1 MTITFWMDQI
11 IKSFHVGVY
20 KSPSWDDDIWK
31 RWKHITHM
39 TRYVNGSRKP
49 RQSPLNHE
57 VFEESNI
64 MVSTSKGNTSE
75 INSESRQITGVRAW
89 TSDSY
94 IRFLDFPACLVFGSN
109 QFTFLA
115 FRLGISTSDE
125 ISNELSWR
133 QATGKGS
140 MWSSRSEHSR
150 TSQWQDKWP

>member
-1 MTITFWMDQI
+1 MAIISWTNQI

-20 KSPSWDDDIWK
+20 ESPSWDDDIWK
-31 RWKHITHM
+31 KWKHRTHM
-39 TRYVNGSRKP
+39 TRYVSGSRKP
-49 RQSPLNHE
+49 SQSSLNHE

-64 MVSTSKGNTSE
+64 MVSTSRGNTSE

-109 QFTFLA
+109 QSTFLA
-115 FRLGISTSDE
+115 SRLGISTSDE
-125 ISNELSWR
+125 TSTELSWG
-133 QATGKGS
+133 QATGKVS

-150 TSQWQDKWP
+150 TSQWQDKRP